1 VEAIEAMEL
10 RERDAV
16 TTFTWSLTF
25 DDQAGRDHMKG
36 FDGRQDSLDEMEAI
50 LESLL
55 TTRVGGVSES

>member
-1 VEAIEAMEL
+1 
-10 RERDAV
+10 
-16 TTFTWSLTF
+16 
-25 DDQAGRDHMKG
+25 MKG